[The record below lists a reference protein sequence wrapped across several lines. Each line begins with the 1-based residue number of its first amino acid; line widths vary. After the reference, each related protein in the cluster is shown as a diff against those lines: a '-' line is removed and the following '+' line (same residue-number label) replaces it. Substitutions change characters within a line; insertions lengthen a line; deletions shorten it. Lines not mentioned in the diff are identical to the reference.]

1 MPRGTLELPEDIARD
16 LTARLGATTEEDTS
30 RGMFFL
36 GVLDA
41 VRFLGGE
48 EAVARVLEQAGEKA
62 DYVPTQPYPFP
73 RFLRLSYAAAW
84 QLAPQVGDFDSAMR
98 QIGTQAMLDFLHSM
112 FAREVVQQAGGD
124 PKRLM
129 ELMQAGYRM
138 ALNFGERTV
147 EWKSPTSGRITMT
160 RTLMP
165 VPYTEGILRAALEVT
180 GVHDVQVQGRSL
192 ALVEAVY
199 DIAWS

>member
-16 LTARLGATTEEDTS
+16 LTARLGATTEADTS

-48 EAVARVLEQAGEKA
+48 EAVARVLEQADEKA

-84 QLAPQVGDFDSAMR
+84 QLAPQVGDFESAMR

-147 EWKSPTSGRITMT
+147 EWTSPTSGRISMT

-180 GVHDVQVQGRSL
+180 GVHDVQVQGRAV